1 MTTSVRASHPNATGA
16 TDATVRGHRM
26 QAAPGADGA
35 SLRPEP
41 RALEEGHYQLWADRF
56 ERETGIVVDQRREP
70 FVRRQ
75 LEQRLLELGLTDPDE
90 YFASMLQTAAG
101 EGERRLLLDRL
112 LIKETRFFRHR
123 DSHDFV
129 RHIAQR
135 HATAGENSLN
145 VWSVGCSTGQEAYS
159 LALDAIEGLGAA
171 GRSDDFAVI
180 GTDLSRSALREA
192 RAGTYPSHALLDL
205 PKEYATRFLEP
216 VGAGRFRFRIEVR
229 SRLAFV
235 VDNLLLRQRGFF
247 PEGADIIFC
256 QNLLIYFRRWRRHDT
271 LNFLAQRLK
280 PGGHLILG
288 PGESHDWCP
297 AGLTRVEH
305 PGVAAYYR
313 PADGETPHGR

>member
-1 MTTSVRASHPNATGA
+1 
-16 TDATVRGHRM
+16 
-26 QAAPGADGA
+26 
-35 SLRPEP
+35 
-41 RALEEGHYQLWADRF
+41 
-56 ERETGIVVDQRREP
+56 
-70 FVRRQ
+70 
-75 LEQRLLELGLTDPDE
+75 
-90 YFASMLQTAAG
+90 
-101 EGERRLLLDRL
+101 

-123 DSHDFV
+123 ESHAFV
-129 RHIAQR
+129 RHSVQR
-135 HATAGENSLN
+135 HAASGGGSLN
-145 VWSVGCSTGQEAYS
+145 LWSVGCSTGQEAYS
-159 LALDAIEGLGAA
+159 LALDAIEGFSTAR
-171 GRSDDFAVI
+171 RSGDFAVI
-180 GTDLSRSALREA
+180 GTDLSRSALQEA
-192 RAGTYPSHALLDL
+192 RTGTYPAHALLDL

-305 PGVAAYYR
+305 PGVAAYRR
-313 PADGETPHGR
+313 PADDEASHGS

>member
-1 MTTSVRASHPNATGA
+1 MTTTQRTSRPDSTNPAESGRDHLV
-16 TDATVRGHRM
+16 
-26 QAAPGADGA
+26 QAAPNPDDIVPQQPFGTLVD
-35 SLRPEP
+35 
-41 RALEEGHYQLWADRF
+41 GHYQLWADCF
-56 ERETGIVVDQRREP
+56 ERETGIAMDQRREP

-75 LEQRLLELGLTDPDE
+75 LEQRLLELGFRDPDE
-90 YFASMLQTAAG
+90 YFECLLQTAAG

-123 DSHDFV
+123 ESHDFV
-129 RHIAQR
+129 RGIVHR
-135 HATAGENSLN
+135 HATAGGGSLN
-145 VWSVGCSTGQEAYS
+145 LWSVGCSTGQEAYS
-159 LALDAIEGLGAA
+159 LALDAVEGFGAA

-192 RAGTYPSHALLDL
+192 RVGTYPAHALLDL
-205 PKEYATRFLEP
+205 PKEYATRYLEP

-229 SRLAFV
+229 SRVAFV

-247 PEGADIIFC
+247 PEGADLIFC

-288 PGESHDWCP
+288 PGEAHDWCP
-297 AGLTRVEH
+297 TGLTRVEH
-305 PGVAAYYR
+305 PGVAAYRR
-313 PADGETPHGR
+313 PADGEASHGS

>member
-1 MTTSVRASHPNATGA
+1 MTTSVRASHPDS
-16 TDATVRGHRM
+16 TDSTERDHRM
-26 QAAPGADGA
+26 RAAPDPDGA
-35 SLRPEP
+35 SRQPEP
-41 RALEEGHYQLWADRF
+41 CALDDGHYQLWADSF
-56 ERETGIVVDQRREP
+56 ERETGVVVDQRREP

-75 LEQRLLELGLTDPDE
+75 LEQRLLELGVTDPDE

-123 DSHDFV
+123 ESHDFV
-129 RHIAQR
+129 RHIVHGRA
-135 HATAGENSLN
+135 AAGRESLN
-145 VWSVGCSTGQEAYS
+145 LWSVGCSTGQEAYS

-192 RAGTYPSHALLDL
+192 RAGTYPTHALLDL

-235 VDNLLLRQRGFF
+235 VDNLLLQQRGFF

-297 AGLTRVEH
+297 AGLARVEH
-305 PGVAAYYR
+305 PGVAAYRR
-313 PADGETPHGR
+313 PGESKAPHER

>member
-1 MTTSVRASHPNATGA
+1 MTTTQRASRPDSADPAGSGR
-16 TDATVRGHRM
+16 DYLVR
-26 QAAPGADGA
+26 AAPGPDDAV
-35 SLRPEP
+35 LHPEV
-41 RALEEGHYQLWADRF
+41 RTLEDGHYQLWVDCF
-56 ERETGIVVDQRREP
+56 EQETGIVVDQRREP

-75 LEQRLLELGLTDPDE
+75 LEQRILELGFADPDE
-90 YFASMLQTAAG
+90 YFERLLQPAAG

-123 DSHDFV
+123 ESHDFV
-129 RHIAQR
+129 RHIVHGRA
-135 HATAGENSLN
+135 AAGRESLN
-145 VWSVGCSTGQEAYS
+145 LWSVGCSTGQEAYS
-159 LALDAIEGLGAA
+159 LALDAIEGFGAA

-192 RAGTYPSHALLDL
+192 RAGTYPTHALLDL

-247 PEGADIIFC
+247 PAGADIIFC

-288 PGESHDWCP
+288 PGEVHDWRP
-297 AGLTRVEH
+297 TGLIRVEY
-305 PGVAAYYR
+305 PGVAAYHR
-313 PADGETPHGR
+313 LADGEASHGS

>member
-1 MTTSVRASHPNATGA
+1 MTTTQRASRPDS
-16 TDATVRGHRM
+16 TDPEGSGRDHLV
-26 QAAPGADGA
+26 QAAPGPDDAV
-35 SLRPEP
+35 LQPEV
-41 RALEEGHYQLWADRF
+41 RALEDGHYQLWADCF
-56 ERETGIVVDQRREP
+56 ERETGIVVDPRREP

-75 LEQRLLELGLTDPDE
+75 LEQRLRELGFADPDE
-90 YFASMLQTAAG
+90 YFECLLQPAAG

-123 DSHDFV
+123 ESHDFV
-129 RHIAQR
+129 RHIVHGRA
-135 HATAGENSLN
+135 ATVRESLN
-145 VWSVGCSTGQEAYS
+145 LWSVGCSTGQEAYS
-159 LALDAIEGLGAA
+159 LALDAIEGFGAA

-192 RAGTYPSHALLDL
+192 RAGIYPTHALLDL

-216 VGAGRFRFRIEVR
+216 VGAGRFRFRVEVR

-247 PEGADIIFC
+247 SAGADIIFC

-305 PGVAAYYR
+305 PGVAAYRR
-313 PADGETPHGR
+313 PVDGEASHGS

>member
-1 MTTSVRASHPNATGA
+1 MTTTQRASRPDSADPAGSGRDHL
-16 TDATVRGHRM
+16 V
-26 QAAPGADGA
+26 QAAPGPDDAV
-35 SLRPEP
+35 LQPEV
-41 RALEEGHYQLWADRF
+41 RTLEDGHYQLWADCF

-75 LEQRLLELGLTDPDE
+75 LEQRLLELGFADPDE
-90 YFASMLQTAAG
+90 YFECVLQTAAG

-123 DSHDFV
+123 ESHDFV
-129 RHIAQR
+129 RHIVHGR
-135 HATAGENSLN
+135 ATGGESLN
-145 VWSVGCSTGQEAYS
+145 LWSVGCSTGQEAYS
-159 LALDAIEGLGAA
+159 LALDAIEGFGAA

-192 RAGTYPSHALLDL
+192 RAGTYPTHALLDL
-205 PKEYATRFLEP
+205 PREYATRFLEP

-297 AGLTRVEH
+297 TGLTRVER
-305 PGVAAYYR
+305 PGIAAYR
-313 PADGETPHGR
+313 RLADGEASRGS

>member
-1 MTTSVRASHPNATGA
+1 MTTTQRACRPDSTNPAGSGREHLVQP
-16 TDATVRGHRM
+16 
-26 QAAPGADGA
+26 APGPDDTVLQQQV
-35 SLRPEP
+35 ST
-41 RALEEGHYQLWADRF
+41 LEDSHYQLWADGF
-56 ERETGIVVDQRREP
+56 EKETGIVVDQRREP

-75 LEQRLLELGLTDPDE
+75 LEQRLLELGCTDPDE
-90 YFASMLQTAAG
+90 YFECLLHTAAG

-129 RHIAQR
+129 RDIVHGRA
-135 HATAGENSLN
+135 AAGGESLSL
-145 VWSVGCSTGQEAYS
+145 WSVGCSTGQEAYS
-159 LALDAIEGLGAA
+159 LALDAIAGFGAA

-192 RAGTYPSHALLDL
+192 RAGIYPTHALLDL
-205 PKEYATRFLEP
+205 PREYATRFLEP

-247 PEGADIIFC
+247 PAGADIIFC

-288 PGESHDWCP
+288 PGEAHDWCP
-297 AGLTRVEH
+297 TGLTRVEH
-305 PGVAAYYR
+305 PGVAAYR
-313 PADGETPHGR
+313 RLADGEASHGS

>member
-1 MTTSVRASHPNATGA
+1 MTTIQLVNHLNSVGSTRSDHDYPVRAACDPG
-16 TDATVRGHRM
+16 DAVL
-26 QAAPGADGA
+26 Q
-35 SLRPEP
+35 P
-41 RALEEGHYQLWADRF
+41 RVCALEDGHYQLWADCF
-56 ERETGIVVDQRREP
+56 ERETGIVVDQRRAS

-75 LEQRLLELGLTDPDE
+75 LELRLLELGFTDPDE
-90 YFASMLQTAAG
+90 YFEGLLQPAAG

-123 DSHDFV
+123 ESHDFV
-129 RHIAQR
+129 RHIVQR
-135 HATAGENSLN
+135 HAAGGGSLN
-145 VWSVGCSTGQEAYS
+145 LWSVGCSTGQEAYS
-159 LALDAIEGLGAA
+159 LALDAIEGFGAA

-192 RAGTYPSHALLDL
+192 RAGTYPTHALLDL
-205 PKEYATRFLEP
+205 QKEHATRFLEP

-229 SRLAFV
+229 SRLAFI

-305 PGVAAYYR
+305 PGVAAYRR
-313 PADGETPHGR
+313 PVDGEGPHGR

>member
-1 MTTSVRASHPNATGA
+1 MTTTQSVSHPGA
-16 TDATVRGHRM
+16 AGAAGRGRNQRQAVYGPDDSILQPVRM
-26 QAAPGADGA
+26 
-35 SLRPEP
+35 
-41 RALEEGHYQLWADRF
+41 LEDGHYQLWADCF
-56 ERETGIVVDQRREP
+56 ERETGVVVDQRREP

-75 LEQRLLELGLTDPDE
+75 LEQRLLELGLTDPEE
-90 YFASMLQTAAG
+90 YFECMLQTAAG
-101 EGERRLLLDRL
+101 EGERRLLMDRL

-123 DSHDFV
+123 ESHDFV
-129 RHIAQR
+129 RHCVQR
-135 HATAGENSLN
+135 HAASGGSSLN
-145 VWSVGCSTGQEAYS
+145 LWSVGCSTGQEAYS
-159 LALDAIEGLGAA
+159 LALDAIEGFSAA
-171 GRSDDFAVI
+171 RRSGDFAVI

-192 RAGTYPSHALLDL
+192 RTGTYPTHALLDL

-229 SRLAFV
+229 SRLAFI

-271 LNFLAQRLK
+271 LNFLARRLK

-305 PGVAAYYR
+305 PGVAAYRR
-313 PADGETPHGR
+313 PVDDEASHGS